1 MAFPSTFEK
10 PTTSSKWVTM
20 QKPRRAHPQGFGAR
34 PPRALQRPNCKRIS
48 ISQRHRVLG
57 SCCGRAPAL
66 RDAAAFTRPREH
78 PQGFG
83 ARPPR
88 ALQHPNCKRISIIPA
103 PSCTRELLRGGARA
117 PGRWR
122 VYPAPRAS
130 AGVRSAPASGAA
142 TPELQAYQYIP
153 APSCAGE
160 LLRAGRP
167 RSGTLARLPGPA
179 SIRQVR
185 RAPASGAATPELRAY
200 QYIPAP
206 SCTRE
211 LLRAGRQRS
220 GTLARLPGPASI
232 RRGSERARLGRC
244 NVRSAS
250 VSVWSELNIQPSGPG
265 SIRSRK

>member
-88 ALQHPNCKRISIIPA
+88 ALQHPNCKRISISQRHRVLGSCCGRGARAPGRWRVYPA
-103 PSCTRELLRGGARA
+103 PRASARFGARPPQALQRPNCERISISQRHRVLGSCCGRGASA

-142 TPELQAYQYIP
+142 TSAVQASRY
-153 APSCAGE
+153 
-160 LLRAGRP
+160 
-167 RSGTLARLPGPA
+167 GP
-179 SIRQVR
+179 
-185 RAPASGAATPELRAY
+185 
-200 QYIPAP
+200 
-206 SCTRE
+206 
-211 LLRAGRQRS
+211 
-220 GTLARLPGPASI
+220 
-232 RRGSERARLGRC
+232 
-244 NVRSAS
+244 N
-250 VSVWSELNIQPSGPG
+250 
-265 SIRSRK
+265 